1 MPLELTNELQ
11 FVHHAVKRMKKRAG
25 WVSHRYKVEI
35 IAKADN
41 TNKLTN
47 KQHQR
52 NPNKQAKLN
61 NRLNQTKQWHMYCII
76 MVSNKNC

>member
-11 FVHHAVKRMKKRAG
+11 FVHHTVKRMKKKAW

-47 KQHQR
+47 KQQQQ
-52 NPNKQAKLN
+52 NNKTQTNKQN
-61 NRLNQTKQWHMYCII
+61 
-76 MVSNKNC
+76 